1 VTAYSPG
8 WDHPQRARLLAGLDQ
23 ESAGVVDMLLKKAAE
38 HDALDEHEACAA
50 ICLDLVSNPDM
61 TMVGLAAAVAILAV
75 KMHRAGG
82 DAR

>member
-1 VTAYSPG
+1 MGLFNRKISP
-8 WDHPQRARLLAGLDQ
+8 DFIAVP
-23 ESAGVVDMLLKKAAE
+23 AE